1 MNPTDLFQNL
11 KKEVLLVY
19 KERYPYFTGTWKS
32 FSAQDILNLIAL
44 IESIVKQSVSEKWIY
59 THLKP
64 ETNHKLPRKD
74 MLDILSQLVGFSGW
88 DEYVFKHK
96 KEIVLPINKSKN
108 KKNKTLL
115 WSVSLVGI
123 LLISSVIIYLEF
135 YKNSN
140 SHSIEVKDSFSNS
153 KINNDDFKAVIIK
166 DSTEIPVEIIDS
178 KLQIDTKDSTKVVIK
193 SPFYEDQVIVVRNEK
208 RHQDIVLKPDDYAM
222 MLKAFMKSDIKD
234 WQTRKKQLN
243 KILAEDLEVIVML
256 KNDLGAEY
264 FNKQEFSEKLIIPSQ
279 SLQKMKI
286 IDIQNNHKQQINF
299 IRIIQQ

>member
-1 MNPTDLFQNL
+1 MNPIDLFQNL

-32 FSAQDILNLIAL
+32 FSAQDIQNLIEL
-44 IESIVKQSVSEKWIY
+44 IENTVKQSVSEKWIY

>member
-1 MNPTDLFQNL
+1 MNPIDLFQNL

-44 IESIVKQSVSEKWIY
+44 IESSVKQTVSEKWIY

-64 ETNHKLPRKD
+64 ETNNKLPRKD

-88 DEYVFKHK
+88 DEFVFKHK
-96 KEIVLPINKSKN
+96 KEVVLPIKKSEN
-108 KKNKTLL
+108 KKNKILL

-140 SHSIEVKDSFSNS
+140 SHSIEVKDSFSNN

-178 KLQIDTKDSTKVVIK
+178 ELQINTKDSTKVVIK

-243 KILAEDLEVIVML
+243 KILADDLEVIVML

-286 IDIQNNHKQQINF
+286 IDIQNNQKQQINF

>member
-1 MNPTDLFQNL
+1 MNPIDLFQNL

-19 KERYPYFTGTWKS
+19 KERYPYYTGTWKS
-32 FSAQDILNLIAL
+32 FSAQDILNLIAF
-44 IESIVKQSVSEKWIY
+44 IESSVKQTVSEKWIY

-64 ETNHKLPRKD
+64 ETNDKLPRKD

-96 KEIVLPINKSKN
+96 KEVVLPNNISKN
-108 KKNKTLL
+108 KKNKTLI
-115 WSVSLVGI
+115 WSISLVGT
-123 LLISSVIIYLEF
+123 LLISSIIIYLKF
-135 YKNSN
+135 YENSN
-140 SHSIEVKDSFSNS
+140 SHSIEVKDSFSKS

-166 DSTEIPVEIIDS
+166 DSSEIPVEIIDS
-178 KLQIDTKDSTKVVIK
+178 KLQINTEDSAKVVIK
-193 SPFYEDQVIVVRNEK
+193 SPFYEDQVIVVRKEQ
-208 RHQDIVLKPDDYAM
+208 RHQDIVLKPDDFAM

>member
-178 KLQIDTKDSTKVVIK
+178 KLQINTKDSTKVVIK

>member
-1 MNPTDLFQNL
+1 MNPIDLFQNL

-32 FSAQDILNLIAL
+32 FSAQDILNLIVL

-178 KLQIDTKDSTKVVIK
+178 KLQINTKDSTKVVIK

>member
-208 RHQDIVLKPDDYAM
+208 RHQDIVLKPDDFAM

-264 FNKQEFSEKLIIPSQ
+264 FNKEEFSEKLIIPSQ